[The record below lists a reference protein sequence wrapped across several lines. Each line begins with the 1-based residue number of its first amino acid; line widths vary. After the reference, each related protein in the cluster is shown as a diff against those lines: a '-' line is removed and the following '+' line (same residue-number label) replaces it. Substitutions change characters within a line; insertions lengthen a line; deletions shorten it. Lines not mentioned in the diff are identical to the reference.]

1 MVVAMKINRLSPETL
16 TEAKNAR
23 RVFLMVAEMHK
34 LGYESLR
41 VAPFLSPSGCYWRC
55 VILPASMTSPSHGA
69 RLANADDYEL
79 LPRYSSGD
87 GDNYFGWRNMK
98 PKTPLILATR
108 FIVEFPTFAEQS
120 LHPDPAYARWFTG
133 MLELTAPIGVVSA
146 FGDWGPP
153 VDRMIN
159 EFCEDGI
166 VVPLPPVWRGR
177 GKIP

>member
-1 MVVAMKINRLSPETL
+1 
-16 TEAKNAR
+16 
-23 RVFLMVAEMHK
+23 
-34 LGYESLR
+34 
-41 VAPFLSPSGCYWRC
+41 
-55 VILPASMTSPSHGA
+55 
-69 RLANADDYEL
+69 
-79 LPRYSSGD
+79 
-87 GDNYFGWRNMK
+87 MK

-120 LHPDPAYARWFTG
+120 LHPDPAYVRWFTR
-133 MLELTAPIGVVSA
+133 MLELTKPIGVVSA

-166 VVPLPPVWRGR
+166 VVPLPPGWRGR

>member
-23 RVFLMVAEMHK
+23 RVFLMVAELHK
-34 LGYESLR
+34 LGYEGLR

-55 VILPASMTSPSHGA
+55 CIVPASMTHHAHGA

-87 GDNYFGWRNMK
+87 GNNYFGWRNMK

-108 FIVEFPTFAEQS
+108 FIVEFPQFAEKGH
-120 LHPDPAYARWFTG
+120 HPDPAYVRWFTR
-133 MLELTAPIGVVSA
+133 MLELTQPIGVVSA
-146 FGDWGPP
+146 FGDWEPP
-153 VDRMIN
+153 VDGMIN

-166 VVPLPPVWRGR
+166 VVPLPPVWGGR
-177 GKIP
+177 